1 MDQTELERKLI
12 KAARGDTP
20 SDAIPFLFARRVM
33 ARISVAPA
41 VVADPLTAWA
51 AALWRAAAPCAA
63 IALLLGA
70 WTAFE
75 PESSAPDE
83 FAQHFE
89 NTVLADL
96 GADQSL
102 E

>member
-20 SDAIPFLFARRVM
+20 SDAVPFLFARRVM
-33 ARISVAPA
+33 ARIAVTPEA
-41 VVADPLTAWA
+41 VVDPVTVWA
-51 AALWRAAAPCAA
+51 RALWRAAAPCAA
-63 IALLLGA
+63 IAMLLGA
-70 WTAFE
+70 WTLLE
-75 PESSAPDE
+75 PESSGQDE

-89 NTVLADL
+89 NTILADL